1 MNTQSTSKKVLG
13 ILKTVLVWIILVVSV
28 LMMLFTVISTTMFD
42 NAEKDIFGYKFM
54 VVLSDS
60 MSKTHFDAGDV
71 IIVKEVNKKDL
82 AVGDVISFISQNEE
96 SFGQTVTHMIKE
108 VTTDANGDTA
118 FVTYGTTKGI
128 ENEDKALATMIIGKY
143 QTKIPKL
150 GYFFEFVGTLPG
162 YIVCILIPFLLLIIS
177 QAVNCVQLFRKYR
190 AEQMSELVEERER
203 LEAEREESRRMME
216 ELLAL
221 KAQMESASS
230 NADAPTLNENK
241 DS

>member
-128 ENEDKALATMIIGKY
+128 ENEDKALAPMIIGKY

-150 GYFFEFVGTLPG
+150 GYFFES
-162 YIVCILIPFLLLIIS
+162 IL
-177 QAVNCVQLFRKYR
+177 LFI
-190 AEQMSELVEERER
+190 LG
-203 LEAEREESRRMME
+203 
-216 ELLAL
+216 ELLVTSRIL
-221 KAQMESASS
+221 SK
-230 NADAPTLNENK
+230 
-241 DS
+241 